1 MTMKCV
7 YNETLISLQHE
18 THNRQFGETR
28 DGDRLAIFADNR
40 AVVFVDLNGR
50 YRVQT
55 GEGETLFIGKGGID
69 EAISRVDYAQPGVD
83 LEIHDGGRTYNR
95 EEYYRHI
102 APVVYLIAQHFD
114 DDTGRLAIAYERRK
128 NGRLLDDGTVI
139 FADDGAFAD
148 WLASKVKAE
157 ERPPVMRFGDWL
169 PVSVQ
174 SRLAGLALNDGYP
187 VEIKR
192 GTWPALRNKAK
203 KKLEEGEPVE
213 VSENQV

>member
-28 DGDRLAIFADNR
+28 DGDSLPIFTDNK
-40 AVVFVDLNGR
+40 AVIFIDRDGR
-50 YRVQT
+50 YRVQSV
-55 GEGETLFIGKGGID
+55 EGETVFIGSGGIN
-69 EAISRVDYAQPGVD
+69 EAIGRIDHAQPYTDV
-83 LEIHDGGRTYNR
+83 EIHDGGRTFTR
-95 EEYYRHI
+95 DDYYRHI

-114 DDTGRLAIAYERRK
+114 DDTGRLSIAYERRK
-128 NGRLLDDGTVI
+128 NGRLLDEGTVI

-174 SRLAGLALNDGYP
+174 RRLAELDINEEYP

-192 GTWPALRNKAK
+192 GTWPELRKKAK
-203 KKLEEGEPVE
+203 KGEEINV
-213 VSENQV
+213 